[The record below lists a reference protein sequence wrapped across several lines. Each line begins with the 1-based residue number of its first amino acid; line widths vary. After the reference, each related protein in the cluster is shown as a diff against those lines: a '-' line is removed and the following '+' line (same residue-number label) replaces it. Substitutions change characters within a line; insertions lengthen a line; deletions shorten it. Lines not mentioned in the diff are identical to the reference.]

1 MNVTANQRSRLDVA
15 RESFC
20 GHLGVFGRD
29 RTQRFSLTYL
39 GIEFALPDYNCKYA
53 TNTATATTTST
64 TGSERRRQMRATKC
78 KKRFQKKNLS
88 AIPLIQKTPRHL
100 GKSSPVIFG
109 AVQPRSLSFCENL
122 EDSMQR
128 QKSLDDCNLRSVP
141 IQAFGVDA
149 QVQISQATG

>member
-1 MNVTANQRSRLDVA
+1 MLRATVFAATSASLVGTAVSDFRSHTWA
-15 RESFC
+15 S
-20 GHLGVFGRD
+20 
-29 RTQRFSLTYL
+29 SLHSR
-39 GIEFALPDYNCKYA
+39 
-53 TNTATATTTST
+53 TTTVSMQQT
-64 TGSERRRQMRATKC
+64 QQQQQQPAPLAVRGEDKC
-78 KKRFQKKNLS
+78 EEQNAKNVFFKKLLS
-88 AIPLIQKTPRHL
+88 AMIPLIQKTPRHL

-149 QVQISQATG
+149 QVQVSQATG

>member
-1 MNVTANQRSRLDVA
+1 MLRATVFAATSASLVGTALSDFRSHTWA
-15 RESFC
+15 S
-20 GHLGVFGRD
+20 
-29 RTQRFSLTYL
+29 SLHSR
-39 GIEFALPDYNCKYA
+39 
-53 TNTATATTTST
+53 TTTVSMQQT
-64 TGSERRRQMRATKC
+64 QQQQQQPAPLAVRGEDKC
-78 KKRFQKKNLS
+78 EQQNAKKDFKKKLS